1 MKIFE
6 YFWGIL
12 SSKYSRGKV
21 VHAKYLKNTYYLL
34 FVITV
39 GVILTILLSNKI
51 PIEIDEHIQ
60 YWTFGCNYYN
70 SANKNLIYYNEC
82 HHLDVALLKIFS
94 IKTLAYLLEVIII

>member
-1 MKIFE
+1 MQNI
-6 YFWGIL
+6 
-12 SSKYSRGKV
+12 
-21 VHAKYLKNTYYLL
+21 LKNTYYLL

-60 YWTFGCNYYN
+60 YWTFRCNYYN

-82 HHLDVALLKIFS
+82 HHLDLALLKDFFHKSPYLPLRSYNYLGTISNIFY
-94 IKTLAYLLEVIII
+94 IPVWFF